1 MKKKSYERPMNK
13 HWLRERCGGQSGAR
27 LGQGEEG
34 LWDNAYPD

>member
-13 HWLRERCGGQSGAR
+13 HWLRERRGGHR